1 MCKRINAL
9 WVGVFFFLCSSA
21 FANDEVDWS
30 VFAAWCPA
38 SFDVCAGELTLSESV
53 ESGELLAPEYHAP
66 NDDDTRL
73 FSELL
78 SVYDALTQGQKVS
91 ELESYIRRLS
101 ADIEM
106 REQLHRYAI
115 GEGELPALPQR
126 SELRHYRKELMY
138 LKSLQSINQKQKQLL
153 NAHQNEDEKAFI
165 ELKSQVATLEK
176 QLNEATFAI
185 KDQLEGDIK
194 SEGDILRYF
203 IYKREQAGE

>member
-9 WVGVFFFLCSSA
+9 WVGTFFFLCSSA
-21 FANDEVDWS
+21 FATEEVDWS
-30 VFAAWCPA
+30 VFATWCPA
-38 SFDVCAGELTLSESV
+38 SFDVCADESTISDGIEPGEM
-53 ESGELLAPEYHAP
+53 LAPEYRAP

-78 SVYDALTQGQKVS
+78 SAYDALTQGQDVS
-91 ELESYIRRLS
+91 ELESYIRRLR

-106 REQLHRYAI
+106 REQLHRYAL

-138 LKSLQSINQKQKQLL
+138 LKSLQSINQKQKQWL

-165 ELKSQVATLEK
+165 ELKSQVATLEQ
-176 QLNEATFAI
+176 QLNEATLAI
-185 KDQLEGDIK
+185 AGQLSRDVEA
-194 SEGDILRYF
+194 EEDILRYF